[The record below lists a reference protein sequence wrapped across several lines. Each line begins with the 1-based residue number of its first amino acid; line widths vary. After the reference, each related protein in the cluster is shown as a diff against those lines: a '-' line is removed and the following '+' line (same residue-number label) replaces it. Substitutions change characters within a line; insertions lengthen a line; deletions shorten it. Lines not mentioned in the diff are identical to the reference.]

1 MISNVYFEE
10 STALEMAAMTAG
22 ATLVVLGVFML
33 PKDYTS
39 SLLTLF
45 FGLYVFNST
54 TAGIRNRWLME
65 AFEEEE
71 EGEGRP

>member
-1 MISNVYFEE
+1 MISKVYFEE
-10 STALEMAAMTAG
+10 STASEMVGMAAG

-39 SLLTLF
+39 SLLTSF

-65 AFEEEE
+65 ALEEEE
-71 EGEGRP
+71 EPDV